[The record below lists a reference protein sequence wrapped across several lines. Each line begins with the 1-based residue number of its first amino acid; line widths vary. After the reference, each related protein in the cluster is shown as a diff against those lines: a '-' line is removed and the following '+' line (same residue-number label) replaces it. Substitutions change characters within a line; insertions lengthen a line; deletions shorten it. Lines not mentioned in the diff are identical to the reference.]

1 MGLLRFPLALAL
13 AAALASPVAAAQRV
27 QLREVAVDGAP
38 VEWEAYADLIEP
50 LLGQSL
56 SAADLDAL
64 RDNLEQELLRHK
76 VLGVLRL
83 PEQELTDGVLQ
94 LVFEPKV
101 LGEVVV
107 DPSIPHRLDDDWARQ
122 FVLVNLKPGDP
133 IRLDRLESSILKLN
147 DLAGVKAKSQ
157 LIPVPGSNRMDVL
170 LKISDTKL
178 LNGKVDPNN
187 LINGL
192 FGDAQLR

>member
-50 LLGQSL
+50 LLGQPL
-56 SAADLDAL
+56 SAADLEAL

-107 DPSIPHRLDDDWARQ
+107 DASIPHRLDDDWARQ

-133 IRLDRLESSILKLN
+133 IQLDRLE
-147 DLAGVKAKSQ
+147 
-157 LIPVPGSNRMDVL
+157 
-170 LKISDTKL
+170 
-178 LNGKVDPNN
+178 
-187 LINGL
+187 
-192 FGDAQLR
+192 